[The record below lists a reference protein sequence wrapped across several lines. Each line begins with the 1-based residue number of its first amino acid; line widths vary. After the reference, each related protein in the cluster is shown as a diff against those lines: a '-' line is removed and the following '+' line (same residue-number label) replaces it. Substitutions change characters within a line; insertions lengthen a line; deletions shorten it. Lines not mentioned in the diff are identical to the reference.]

1 MADINERAASPHELM
16 LFNLSVI
23 HFLLPAVLFGTG
35 IVWVSVALPVLCSVL
50 LISYIFYRYRRD
62 RIISAISRAHWG
74 LCWRRAQYLLLSYAV
89 ALVLFLVAYVLLQW
103 QADAVMRSIQLAIAG
118 WFSLLPISLT
128 VTVLLILETSALAQS
143 RRGIMPEDMRL

>member
-35 IVWVSVALPVLCSVL
+35 IVWVSVAVPMLSSLL
-50 LISYIFYRYRRD
+50 LIGYIYFRYRGD
-62 RIISAISRAHWG
+62 SVMSALSRAHWG

-89 ALVLFLVAYVLLQW
+89 ALVLFLFAYVLLQW
-103 QADAVMRSIQLAIAG
+103 QSDAPMRDIQLAIAG

-143 RRGIMPEDMRL
+143 RRGIMPENMQL

>member
-35 IVWVSVALPVLCSVL
+35 IVWVSVAVPMLSSLL
-50 LISYIFYRYRRD
+50 LIGYIYFRYRSD
-62 RIISAISRAHWG
+62 SVMSALSRAHWG

-89 ALVLFLVAYVLLQW
+89 ALVLFLFAYVLLQW
-103 QADAVMRSIQLAIAG
+103 QSDAPMRDIQLAIAG

-143 RRGIMPEDMRL
+143 RRGIMPENMQL

>member
-23 HFLLPAVLFGTG
+23 HFLLPALLFGTG
-35 IVWVSVALPVLCSVL
+35 IVWVSVAVPMLSSLL
-50 LISYIFYRYRRD
+50 LISYIFYRYRND
-62 RIISAISRAHWG
+62 SPMSALSRAHWG
-74 LCWRRAQYLLLSYAV
+74 LCWRRAQYLLLSYAL
-89 ALVLFLVAYVLLQW
+89 ALLLFFVAYVLLQW
-103 QADAVMRSIQLAIAG
+103 QSDAPMRAIQLAIAG

-143 RRGIMPEDMRL
+143 RRGIMPENMQL